1 MTGTITKNDEAER
14 LIEGISHAIKSSPL
28 LSLMR
33 HSRNNNN
40 NNNNNN
46 NSINNSN
53 NNNNNSASTST
64 SSCGI
69 SDISLSTLNHHI
81 LPIREALER
90 IDPQRLL
97 DLKLISASSST
108 TTTTSSSLSSSS
120 SQSQSQ
126 SGPRIKDG

>member
-1 MTGTITKNDEAER
+1 MTSTIPKNDEVER
-14 LIEGISHAIKSSPL
+14 LINGISHALKSSSL

-33 HSRNNNN
+33 RSRNNND
-40 NNNNNN
+40 
-46 NSINNSN
+46 NNSN
-53 NNNNNSASTST
+53 DTSTSTST

-69 SDISLSTLNHHI
+69 SAISQSTLNDHI

-97 DLKLISASSST
+97 DLELIPESSLS
-108 TTTTSSSLSSSS
+108 TTSSS
-120 SQSQSQ
+120 SQSHSQSQ

>member
-1 MTGTITKNDEAER
+1 MMTSTIPKNDEVER
-14 LIEGISHAIKSSPL
+14 LINGISHALKSSSL

-33 HSRNNNN
+33 RSRNNNN
-40 NNNNNN
+40 NNKDNND
-46 NSINNSN
+46 NSNSN
-53 NNNNNSASTST
+53 NNDTSTST

-69 SDISLSTLNHHI
+69 SAISQSTLNDHI

-97 DLKLISASSST
+97 DLELIPESSLS
-108 TTTTSSSLSSSS
+108 TTSSS
-120 SQSQSQ
+120 SQSHSQSQ

>member
-1 MTGTITKNDEAER
+1 MMTSTSTKNDEVEQ
-14 LIEGISHAIKSSPL
+14 LIEGISRALKSSSL

-33 HSRNNNN
+33 RSRNNNN
-40 NNNNNN
+40 NKN
-46 NSINNSN
+46 NSTGT
-53 NNNNNSASTST
+53 STST
-64 SSCGI
+64 SSCGVSAI
-69 SDISLSTLNHHI
+69 SQSTLNDHI

-108 TTTTSSSLSSSS
+108 TATTSSSLSSSS

>member
-46 NSINNSN
+46 SI

-108 TTTTSSSLSSSS
+108 TATTSSSLSSSS

>member
-46 NSINNSN
+46 SI

>member
-46 NSINNSN
+46 NSI

-108 TTTTSSSLSSSS
+108 TATTSSSLSSSS